1 MAIDMAALKVS
12 GVAGTTLLIPLP
24 LVIHK
29 KGATPPMRYSRIYR
43 RTWKHN
49 GAAHYVVVKVV
60 SRRQVA
66 HEARVLKAVSARP

>member
-29 KGATPPMRYSRIYR
+29 KGATPPMVRSDAPCEPH
-43 RTWKHN
+43 T
-49 GAAHYVVVKVV
+49 
-60 SRRQVA
+60 
-66 HEARVLKAVSARP
+66 EP